1 MFHSTVTNTGPRSC
15 AVSEDGRQ
23 DRFEGYLIGESFDK
37 KSISNSP

>member
-23 DRFEGYLIGESFDK
+23 DRFAGYLIGESFDK